1 MEDDGNCGAL
11 AGQGRCMEPSLRDR
25 VRDGDPDAF
34 GVLFDNHS
42 RAVYNLAFRLTGNW
56 AEAEEV
62 VSLTFLEAW
71 RLRARVE
78 PDGESLRP
86 WLMGITVNVVRNF
99 SRAARRHRAAMA
111 RLPEPAAA
119 PDFADELAER
129 IDDTERLHAL
139 RAAFGRLRPAE
150 QEVIAL
156 CAWAELDYA
165 AAAEAL
171 GVPIGTVRSRLHRA
185 RGKLRRLAIEP
196 QCGPAPRQSG
206 GYAVEPG
213 RRGEQ
218 LPGDGNKAAR
228 SALGGA

>member
-1 MEDDGNCGAL
+1 
-11 AGQGRCMEPSLRDR
+11 MEPSLRGR

-42 RAVYNLAFRLTGNW
+42 RAVYNLAFRLTGSW
-56 AEAEEV
+56 VEAEEV

-71 RLRARVE
+71 RLRARVD

-99 SRAARRHRAAMA
+99 SRAARRHRAALA
-111 RLPEPAAA
+111 RLPEPTAV

-150 QEVIAL
+150 QEVVAL
-156 CAWAELDYA
+156 CVWADLDYA

-185 RGKLRRLAIEP
+185 RVKLRLASEP
-196 QCGPAPRQSG
+196 QRGPALRQSA
-206 GYAVEPG
+206 GYVGEPG
-213 RRGEQ
+213 RPGGQ
-218 LPGDGNKAAR
+218 LPGDGNKTAR
-228 SALGGA
+228 PAPGGTR

>member
-1 MEDDGNCGAL
+1 
-11 AGQGRCMEPSLRDR
+11 MEPSLRGR

-34 GVLFDNHS
+34 GVLFDDHS
-42 RAVYNLAFRLTGNW
+42 RAVYNLAFRLTGSW

-99 SRAARRHRAAMA
+99 SRAARRHKAAMA
-111 RLPEPAAA
+111 RLPEPSAV

-129 IDDTERLHAL
+129 IDGTARLAAL

-156 CAWAELDYA
+156 CVWAELDYA

-185 RGKLRRLAIEP
+185 RAKLRQLAGER
-196 QCGPAPRQSG
+196 QRGPTPRQHA
-206 GYAVEPG
+206 GYAGEPG

-218 LPGDGNKAAR
+218 LPGDGGKSAR
-228 SALGGA
+228 SALGGTQ

>member
-1 MEDDGNCGAL
+1 
-11 AGQGRCMEPSLRDR
+11 MEPNLRGR

-42 RAVYNLAFRLTGNW
+42 RAVYNLAFRLTGSW
-56 AEAEEV
+56 VEAEEV

-78 PDGESLRP
+78 PQGDSLRP

-99 SRAARRHRAAMA
+99 SRATRRHKAAMA
-111 RLPEPAAA
+111 RLPEPTAL

-139 RAAFGRLRPAE
+139 RSAFIRLRPAE

-185 RGKLRRLAIEP
+185 RGKLRQMAIEP

-206 GYAVEPG
+206 GYIGEPG

-218 LPGDGNKAAR
+218 LPGDGNKAAP
-228 SALGGA
+228 SALGGAQ